1 MLSIGIVGLPN
12 IGKSTLFQAITQ
24 KQVAIANFPF
34 TTIDPNIGL
43 APVIDERLQKI
54 AEIQKSKN
62 VIPATVKF
70 VDIAGLVKG
79 AAQGMGLGNQFLSYI
94 RETTAIAEVVRL
106 FSAPNIPHIEEK
118 IDPLRDLEIIST
130 ELILADLEALGKAF
144 KKIEGDLKRKEKT
157 AQQKFELIQKLERHL
172 QNGQWISTFPL
183 TDKEKELIK
192 DFNFLTQ
199 KPLLVVLNVDD
210 SITPVEIEKIK
221 EEIIDHIGN
230 QVNKTDIFT
239 INLAKE
245 LDLATLSN
253 IEAAELNITR
263 LPFLNKLDDLIKRGY
278 EILDLIT
285 FFTTNGPEETRA
297 WPLKRGST
305 VWDAAGL
312 IHKDFQDKFI
322 KAEIVNWRDFIECGS
337 WAKAREMGKLKVEG
351 KDYIVNDGDIV
362 YYKI

>member
-12 IGKSTLFQAITQ
+12 IGKSTLFQAITK

-34 TTIDPNIGL
+34 TTIDSNIGL
-43 APVIDERLQKI
+43 APVIDERLYKI

-79 AAQGMGLGNQFLSYI
+79 AAQGNGALVINFWVII

-106 FSAPNIPHIEEK
+106 FSAPNVPHVEEK

-157 AQQKFELIQKLERHL
+157 AQQKFELIQKLEKHL

-192 DFNFLTQ
+192 WL
-199 KPLLVVLNVDD
+199 
-210 SITPVEIEKIK
+210 
-221 EEIIDHIGN
+221 
-230 QVNKTDIFT
+230 
-239 INLAKE
+239 
-245 LDLATLSN
+245 
-253 IEAAELNITR
+253 
-263 LPFLNKLDDLIKRGY
+263 
-278 EILDLIT
+278 
-285 FFTTNGPEETRA
+285 
-297 WPLKRGST
+297 
-305 VWDAAGL
+305 
-312 IHKDFQDKFI
+312 
-322 KAEIVNWRDFIECGS
+322 
-337 WAKAREMGKLKVEG
+337 
-351 KDYIVNDGDIV
+351 
-362 YYKI
+362 